1 MFSLDS
7 GHLME
12 LVSNDSQRIFTSGE
26 RYILYIIQNLLL
38 IVSLFAWL
46 LYFIGWSCIPSVLFL
61 MLLGLSRFM
70 LNGFDYQLRK
80 KASQLSAKRLGLIR
94 ETLAAI
100 YTVKLNC
107 WETIYQ
113 DKIQMTRW

>member
-12 LVSNDSQRIFTSGE
+12 LVSNDSQRIFMSGE
-26 RYILYIIQNLLL
+26 LFILFIIKNFL
-38 IVSLFAWL
+38 IMVSMFAWL
-46 LYFIGWSCIPSVLFL
+46 LYFIGWPCIPSVLFL
-61 MLLGLSRFM
+61 FLVGLSRLM

-94 ETLAAI
+94 ETLTAI

-107 WETIYQ
+107 WETIYEE
-113 DKIQMTRW
+113 KIQMTRW